1 MASPYK
7 MKGHTL
13 PGPNQKKSPMK
24 LDPLTLTALAIAA
37 AKGAAMAAGGTAIT
51 KGVGALSNKAK
62 NKKEEK
68 AADLEAKKQGLADQQ
83 SAMSGEIGT
92 KTKIV

>member
-13 PGPNQKKSPMK
+13 PGPNQKKSPLK

-37 AKGAAMAAGGTAIT
+37 GKGADMAAGGTAIA

-62 NKKEEK
+62 KKKEQK
-68 AADLEAKKQGLADQQ
+68 AKDQAATQQGLADQQ
-83 SAMSGEIGT
+83 SAMGGDIGS